1 MATLDMPNL
10 SDEIFHFVTTKKP
23 VLFSGSGVGK
33 PVGMP
38 LWPEYLDHLA
48 NVCEAYKDVLS
59 AQLIKQNV
67 AHGNLIQAAGIYQL
81 CSAIPDGERLKELAK
96 PFTEHIEDAKLDL
109 IKPVFELPFGAVV
122 TTNYDRSQHDAFAR
136 ARQRAP
142 MQLELDD
149 GTLRGGAL
157 RTGFFIAPVHGRA
170 ELPQSMVLFPNTY
183 EQLDQN
189 QIYKD
194 FLLTLLNERPCLF
207 LGFSFVDPAIR
218 HVLTLYEKQAGP
230 AYKTLH
236 CALLP
241 GDSSN
246 ELRQL
251 LMKLNI
257 HTHFYDP
264 NESHRGLWRALNKAQ
279 ARYKGGIAAPEPIP
293 LATPDSARYS
303 TLHRYFAFAY
313 AQQRTSKELRPLL
326 QQAREGLMLAKIREC
341 GDDGISEAKLLAGIK
356 DTLHLSQDETL
367 ALVRDSLARLLA
379 EGTVRKMGEN
389 YFTGGPEPELLTRH
403 LATLVSGV
411 ANRMKVREGIVLPT
425 TDQTMVREGLER
437 IFILRAWDLAAHYAG
452 GGAGYGTDLNG
463 VVHEVLAD
471 LAKSKAASELAAM
484 ERSVINLLTAPSD
497 REAEHLAE
505 VGRTAF
511 GLQLV
516 LSTPRQA
523 LLQRHSLPQIVY
535 FDASV
540 LLPTLVP
547 GHPLRPVYRDA
558 IKRLR
563 EAANQAGT
571 RCELIV
577 GRPFLN
583 EIVSHREIAL
593 RLVRAQRLERPESLN
608 RIISFYGA
616 ENVNVFVSAFA
627 THVAKAQATGHKPP
641 KFADFLN
648 QVAPYQDEN
657 ALAAYLQKTGIQV
670 VAIDFR
676 TKNNVQFIHV
686 FNPLT
691 SSYEKKSYDPISPK
705 KKVLVQHEATQLVQL
720 QLDAQSGNRSV
731 FVSADRGLRRA
742 LLASP
747 ELRYFA
753 GMVIPPEGFVG
764 LVDIMVGL
772 KADRRSLARLIW
784 AAPRKDAEQ
793 ATRDYLVRHALKQ
806 MDAAVASQMPDVIDR
821 VVNRARQ
828 QIEDANF
835 DMTSAHDVEDVA
847 RTARFMDRLEEDF
860 FDNMKWWMEKH
871 EEEVSK
877 ERKSSRK
884 K

>member
-1 MATLDMPNL
+1 MNMATLDMPNL

-293 LATPDSARYS
+293 L
-303 TLHRYFAFAY
+303 
-313 AQQRTSKELRPLL
+313 
-326 QQAREGLMLAKIREC
+326 G
-341 GDDGISEAKLLAGIK
+341 
-356 DTLHLSQDETL
+356 
-367 ALVRDSLARLLA
+367 DSLARLLA